1 MAENQLEAEVLQ
13 LSVENMAAK
22 VLDKCSCCYMTDAG
36 SLVVVRNGI
45 DTLLSIRLVVRCQ
58 QKNIQ
63 LTGSKANNW

>member
-22 VLDKCSCCYMTDAG
+22 VLGKCSCCYMTDAG

-45 DTLLSIRLVVRCQ
+45 NTLLSIRLVVRCQ